1 MMASLRCR
9 HTNSLRALRTLGA
22 HRSAATSR
30 APPVAAINTSSS
42 ASHSRLPSAHYR
54 RIGLLASAPPP
65 MSRLSNENEPFVSA
79 APIEPLPAAGAAED
93 TVSPILSR
101 LSAEQQE
108 IVMHSVGPVLVL
120 AGPGTGK
127 THTIAA
133 RVARLVRSGVPASHI
148 VGASHT
154 M

>member
-1 MMASLRCR
+1 
-9 HTNSLRALRTLGA
+9 
-22 HRSAATSR
+22 
-30 APPVAAINTSSS
+30 
-42 ASHSRLPSAHYR
+42 
-54 RIGLLASAPPP
+54 
-65 MSRLSNENEPFVSA
+65 MSRLSNESEPFASA
-79 APIEPLPAAGAAED
+79 APVEPLPAAED